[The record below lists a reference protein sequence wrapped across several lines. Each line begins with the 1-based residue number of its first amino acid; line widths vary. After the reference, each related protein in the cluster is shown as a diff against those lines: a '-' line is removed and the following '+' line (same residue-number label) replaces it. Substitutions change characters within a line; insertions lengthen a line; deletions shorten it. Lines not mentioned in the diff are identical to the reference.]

1 MNANYTKRVL
11 ESGILREWQDTGSRV
26 ALNTQF
32 RNSGTLTD
40 ISIFVDDE
48 KRGQGMARR
57 MMQRILFEC
66 AKDGFEPDYVYIDTD
81 CSDGFWDHVGF
92 VPNPL
97 YEAPVDGMEYGYE
110 KRVTWERLRQFAR
123 C

>member
-1 MNANYTKRVL
+1 MNTQYSKRVL
-11 ESGILREWQDTGSRV
+11 DSGILREWQDTGSRV

-32 RNSGTLTD
+32 RNGGTLTD

-66 AKDGFEPDYVYIDTD
+66 AKDAFEPEHVYIDTD

-92 VPNPL
+92 EPNPL

>member
-1 MNANYTKRVL
+1 MNAQYTKRVL

-66 AKDGFEPDYVYIDTD
+66 AKDGFEPEHVYIDTD

-110 KRVTWERLRQFAR
+110 KRVAWERLRQFAR